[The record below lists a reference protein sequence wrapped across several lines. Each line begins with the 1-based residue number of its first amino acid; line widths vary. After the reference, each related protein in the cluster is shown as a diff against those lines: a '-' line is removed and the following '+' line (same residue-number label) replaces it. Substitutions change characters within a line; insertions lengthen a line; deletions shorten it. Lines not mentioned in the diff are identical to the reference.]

1 MSDLNHPLS
10 PLVPSIDVP
19 HYDDT
24 DIRALKW
31 ETARVEATVKR
42 LKLHKNVMGE
52 LRKQSGGELTFEG
65 FNDRFPNFPVV
76 LAGTAL
82 VGMEPLHRHSGAIH
96 PMWFK
101 SFRNLPFISFYEDFI
116 HTTASLASFTNSVA
130 LRPRGMVFPRKGF
143 RDGLILHNGDW
154 ESFTADNSSFHLFKG
169 KDGFTLLVQP
179 YVAFLD
185 HVRDGIS
192 WTPMVS

>member
-1 MSDLNHPLS
+1 MNDSNHPLS
-10 PLVPSIDVP
+10 PLTPSIDVP

-24 DIRALKW
+24 DMRALKW
-31 ETARVEATVKR
+31 ETTRVEATVRR
-42 LKLHKNVMGE
+42 LKLHKNVLNE
-52 LRKQSGGELTFEG
+52 LRQQGGGEVTFEG

-82 VGMEPLHRHSGAIH
+82 AGMEPLHRHSGAIH

-101 SFRNLPFISFYEDFI
+101 SFRNLPFISFYEDLL
-116 HTTASLASFTNSVA
+116 HVA
-130 LRPRGMVFPRKGF
+130 GADRYADSKFRPFGLVFPRKGF

-154 ESFTADNSSFHLFKG
+154 EAFTADNSSCHLFKG

-179 YVAFLD
+179 YAAFLD

>member
-1 MSDLNHPLS
+1 MSNLNHPLS
-10 PLVPSIDVP
+10 PLTPSVDVP

-42 LKLHKNVMGE
+42 LKLHKNVLGE
-52 LRKQSGGELTFEG
+52 LRKQSGGELTLEG

-76 LAGTAL
+76 LGGNSL

-101 SFRNLPFISFYEDFI
+101 SFRNLPFISFYEDLL
-116 HTTASLASFTNSVA
+116 HVAGVDSLADSNF
-130 LRPRGMVFPRKGF
+130 RPFGLVFPRKGF
-143 RDGLILHNGDW
+143 RDGLIVHNGDW
-154 ESFTADNSSFHLFKG
+154 EAFTADNSSCHLFKG
-169 KDGFTLLVQP
+169 KGGFTLLVQP
-179 YVAFLD
+179 YAAFLD

>member
-1 MSDLNHPLS
+1 MSNLNHPLS
-10 PLVPSIDVP
+10 PLTPSIDVP

-24 DIRALKW
+24 DIRTLKW

-42 LKLHKNVMGE
+42 LKLHKNVLGE

-65 FNDRFPNFPVV
+65 FNDRFPNFPAV
-76 LAGTAL
+76 LFGTAL
-82 VGMEPLHRHSGAIH
+82 AGMEPLHRHSGAIH

-101 SFRNLPFISFYEDFI
+101 SFRNLPFISFYEDAL
-116 HTTASLASFTNSVA
+116 HVA
-130 LRPRGMVFPRKGF
+130 GSEGLSDTDGFRPFGLVFPRKGF

-154 ESFTADNSSFHLFKG
+154 EAFTADNSSFHLFKG
-169 KDGFTLLVQP
+169 KDFTLLVQP
-179 YVAFLD
+179 YAAFLD